1 MGFFLVSDCLGLAA
15 LLFPSQRLS
24 LVIFNNEETEKK
36 NADTVGRKNAE
47 FLPPVPSSPRL
58 FPASSSGWRCESR
71 LNARVDKD
79 VYVSYLQVTGHKC
92 RPLVH

>member
-1 MGFFLVSDCLGLAA
+1 MVFFFVSDCLGLAA

-47 FLPPVPSSPRL
+47 FLSSRPIFAASFSRL
-58 FPASSSGWRCESR
+58 FF
-71 LNARVDKD
+71 RVA
-79 VYVSYLQVTGHKC
+79 V
-92 RPLVH
+92 